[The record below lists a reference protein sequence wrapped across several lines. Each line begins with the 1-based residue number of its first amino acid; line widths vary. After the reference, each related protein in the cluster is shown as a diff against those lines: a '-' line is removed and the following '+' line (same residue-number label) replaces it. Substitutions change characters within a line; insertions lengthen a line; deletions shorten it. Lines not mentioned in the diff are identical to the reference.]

1 MDKVHIIVNPFSA
14 QGKTEK
20 RWKIIKE
27 VITHYFKEFKY
38 IFTEKPKQA
47 TEIARSLL
55 KEGYDLIIGVGGDGT
70 LNEITNGFFNKNS
83 STTINQE
90 AALGIIPS
98 GTGSDF
104 TRSIRLPRDFTKSV
118 KLIKN
123 SKSKKIDIG
132 KITFY
137 NLKDKQKNYKYFINV
152 SDFGLGADVIKNLS
166 SIPPLKRGA
175 FAYYKGMLLTLK
187 RYKSKNVKMIIDN
200 SYEINN
206 KFLIVAIANGR
217 IFGGGMIIAPEA
229 KLDDGYFDVIL
240 IEDMKKLE
248 IIKNSRHLYTGSI
261 KKNPKVTIIKAK
273 NIKVYSDEEVN
284 IEYDGEAGETLPAE
298 FELIE
303 KVINF
308 RL

>member
-1 MDKVHIIVNPFSA
+1 
-14 QGKTEK
+14 
-20 RWKIIKE
+20 
-27 VITHYFKEFKY
+27 
-38 IFTEKPKQA
+38 
-47 TEIARSLL
+47 
-55 KEGYDLIIGVGGDGT
+55 VGGDGT
-70 LNEITNGFFNKNS
+70 LNEITNGFFNKNI
-83 STTINQE
+83 STTINKE
-90 AALGIIPS
+90 ASLGIIPS

-104 TRSIRLPRDFTKSV
+104 IKSIKLPRDFTKSV
-118 KLIKN
+118 KLIKD

-132 KITFY
+132 RITFP
-137 NLKDKQKNYKYFINV
+137 NLKNKQKNYKYFINI
-152 SDFGLGADVIKNLS
+152 SDFGLGADVIKHLS

-187 RYKSKNVKMIIDN
+187 NYKSKNVKIIIDN

-240 IEDMKKLE
+240 IEDMKKFE
-248 IIKNSRHLYTGSI
+248 IIKNSRLLYTGSI

-284 IEYDGEAGETLPAE
+284 IEYDGEMGESAPAE

-303 KVINF
+303 KAINF